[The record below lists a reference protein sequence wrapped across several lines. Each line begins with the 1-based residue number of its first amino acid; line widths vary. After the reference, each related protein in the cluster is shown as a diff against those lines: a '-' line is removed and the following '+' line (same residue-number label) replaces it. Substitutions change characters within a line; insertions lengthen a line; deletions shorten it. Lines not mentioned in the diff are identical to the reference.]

1 VGQEISNQNWY
12 HYNDYQNHGFQN
24 NRCRDTQQQ
33 ATPKDKHAT
42 IEGKMGYGL
51 ARIENETAAQAGQKA
66 LEKDAR

>member
-1 VGQEISNQNWY
+1 MIIKIMASKTTVAGI
-12 HYNDYQNHGFQN
+12 DNHGFQN